1 VKQGGRAMTPVT
13 LHFKA
18 ERIEVETALK
28 PDTDGARRLDIEL
41 TVDPREI
48 LNALEYEGQT
58 DLIREFAKEVSDH
71 DRIQYTTDCPY

>member
-1 VKQGGRAMTPVT
+1 MTPIT
-13 LHFKA
+13 LNFRA